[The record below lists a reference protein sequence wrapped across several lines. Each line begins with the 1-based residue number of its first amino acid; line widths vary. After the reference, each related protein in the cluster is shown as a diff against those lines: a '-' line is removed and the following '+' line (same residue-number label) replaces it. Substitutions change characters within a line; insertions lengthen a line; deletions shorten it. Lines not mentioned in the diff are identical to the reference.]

1 MTEAEVRVIY
11 LLIFIEDRR
20 GPRTREWRQPSET
33 KKGKDTFSPLEPPEG
48 IQPC

>member
-1 MTEAEVRVIY
+1 MTEAEVRVIC

-20 GPRTREWRQPSET
+20 GPRTREWRQPPET
-33 KKGKDTFSPLEPPEG
+33 RKGRDTFSALEAPEG